1 MTVIKHRICL
11 KMSGEALMGS
21 RSYGIDPSFLIN
33 LAKDISNVHSQ
44 GIEICIVIGGG
55 NIFRGVASEDQNIDR
70 VSGDYMGMLATV
82 MNAIALQSAL
92 EKSGLTTRVLSAI
105 SMHSVCEPYIF
116 RRASRHLERKRIII
130 CAAGTGNP
138 YFTTDS
144 AAVLRAAELK
154 CSCLYK
160 ATNVDGVYTSDPK
173 LDKNAKHIPNLDYD
187 RALSSNL
194 KVMDGSAIALA
205 RDYKI
210 PITVFSILK
219 PNAFSQAFAKKGRLS
234 YIENSG

>member
-21 RSYGIDPSFLIN
+21 CSYGIDPVFLTS
-33 LAKDISNVHSQ
+33 LAKDIANVFNQ

-55 NIFRGVASEDQNIDR
+55 NIYRGVVSEGQNIDR

-82 MNAIALQSAL
+82 INALALQSAL
-92 EKSGLTTRVLSAI
+92 EKLDVNTRVLSAI
-105 SMHSVCEPYIF
+105 PMHNVCEPYIF
-116 RRASRHLERKRIII
+116 RRANRHLERKRIII

-173 LDKNAKHIPNLDYD
+173 IDKNATHIPYLNYD

-205 RDYKI
+205 RDYEI

-219 PNAFSQAFAKKGRLS
+219 PDAFSIAFSKKGRMS
-234 YIENSG
+234 YIKSS